1 MGWSASQSSSAH
13 ELLAVRVSIEGG
25 PACEGDVEKVIRAA
39 WHGQSGI
46 LPVSKQTRLPVY
58 ALRVAFPFSSLPP
71 SLRPPLL
78 LPLLLF
84 VPETFGTQ
92 ETCLPLRVDRGRF
105 FNLLTR

>member
-1 MGWSASQSSSAH
+1 MSCW
-13 ELLAVRVSIEGG
+13 LLEYPFEGG

-71 SLRPPLL
+71 ASLSLLLLL
-78 LPLLLF
+78 LP
-84 VPETFGTQ
+84 T
-92 ETCLPLRVDRGRF
+92 
-105 FNLLTR
+105 